1 MNRLKTTVT
10 ALAITTGVSL
20 ITVAAV
26 QAQQAAPAAQQQA
39 AAQQENN
46 APSVN
51 GIPGQDIDEGK
62 SFAAIKLDDY
72 VSDPE
77 DKPATIRWQVSGNKN
92 LQVSIATNHVVTIKA
107 RNQYWTGTEDLSVTA
122 TDPKGASGS
131 ETVTFTINSV
141 NNPPVVTKI
150 PDRKSTRLN
159 SSHQITSYAVFCLKK
174 KNIPSHNNSRATFC
188 LLQIAPCNSSST
200 S

>member
-62 SFAAIKLDDY
+62 SFAAIKLDDLK
-72 VSDPE
+72 PE
-77 DKPATIRWQVSGNKN
+77 QAYTGAGAIAAVLVTSLALACLFVVLAVVLSKPRQSRPQAKRAHRGVHHQTSGTR
-92 LQVSIATNHVVTIKA
+92 IWHRRIDEVVDRFHAGDISRDQAFAQLASLA
-107 RNQYWTGTEDLSVTA
+107 RAY
-122 TDPKGASGS
+122 ASGMADDTM
-131 ETVTFTINSV
+131 ETRTLS
-141 NNPPVVTKI
+141 
-150 PDRKSTRLN
+150 DLN
-159 SSHQITSYAVFCLKK
+159 RTM
-174 KNIPSHNNSRATFC
+174 
-188 LLQIAPCNSSST
+188 
-200 S
+200 